1 MCSVGSTA
9 PTNAAPQYIHNP
21 YLDGGAY
28 GNSVDANR
36 IGTSALTIGLDP
48 QAARGSAAIGSGVI
62 VPPNTPPG
70 PQLRTAPTTGGTPP
84 PTSNTQPVT
93 GSPRPGLSIN

>member
-9 PTNAAPQYIHNP
+9 PTNSQPQYVHNP

-48 QAARGSAAIGSGVI
+48 QSSRASAAIGTGATI
-62 VPPNTPPG
+62 PPG
-70 PQLRTAPTTGGTPP
+70 PGATTAPALGAPTGTPP
-84 PTSNTQPVT
+84 PTSNTQPVNPKT
-93 GSPRPGLSIN
+93 NLSIN

>member
-1 MCSVGSTA
+1 MCSVGATA
-9 PTNAAPQYIHNP
+9 PTNSQPQYVHNP

-48 QAARGSAAIGSGVI
+48 QAAKGAGPTGGLTIAPTITPV
-62 VPPNTPPG
+62 NQNPPG
-70 PQLRTAPTTGGTPP
+70 TGGNGGAGNGDGGGGNGGGRAP
-84 PTSNTQPVT
+84 
-93 GSPRPGLSIN
+93 GSRPN